1 MFQVVTNGCPIK
13 HINMYTVDKSD
24 YRRFD
29 APFCL
34 ESGYNAHIG
43 GFFTYFDIQFTEGVH
58 PITFTIQPGW
68 KNTNWCHMV
77 FFLSMNDFRIDKDET
92 FYGVFRFNALTDD
105 YRKIDWNIEIMHRG
119 KHCTFRDEW
128 HFKTR

>member
-1 MFQVVTNGCPIK
+1 
-13 HINMYTVDKSD
+13 MYTVDKDD
-24 YRRFD
+24 YRQFD

-34 ESGYNAHIG
+34 ESGYKAHIG

-68 KNTNWCHMV
+68 KNTNWCHLV
-77 FFLSMNDFRIDKDET
+77 FFLSMNDFLIDIDET

-105 YRKIDWNIEIMHRG
+105 YREIDWNIEIMHRG